1 MLELSTDE
9 ARMLALS
16 GLGLRGNISSG
27 NTSSGSKP
35 SRPSAHDVINRL
47 GLLQIDS
54 VNVFERA
61 HYMPIFSRI
70 GSFDKDSVG
79 LFTPVAAGERSPFV
93 EYWAHEASVIRT
105 EDLPLYKWRMDRARD
120 LKGRLSGFLE
130 SNSDLANWIRAE
142 FAERGPLSIK
152 DIEHDRGKRRG
163 SWWGWSDVKRV
174 LEAMFMFGELTSAGR
189 DSFSRRYALPEQVL
203 PQDVLDR
210 LESAVAVESR
220 KTLIRQAIDVLAVA
234 TTKELND
241 YHRQWGTYSKPDFT
255 RAMQELIDDGSLVP
269 VSVDGWDEPTFI
281 GARGLRELQEA
292 PAGSNP
298 TTILSPFDPTVW
310 YRERAQ
316 RLFGF
321 EYKIEIYV
329 PQEKR
334 QFGYY
339 SLPVLHNRKLVGRI
353 DLKSDR
359 QAGLLRVQSAWAEN
373 RLDDKQVAAAGAATA
388 RHLLDVQKWQ
398 GLNAIHVEPIG
409 TLAQSLHQSLPSA

>member
-1 MLELSTDE
+1 MLELSNDT

-16 GLGLRGNISSG
+16 GLGLRGNLTDSTGAG
-27 NTSSGSKP
+27 NTKTSKP
-35 SRPSAHDVINRL
+35 TPMDVIARL

-70 GSFDKDSVG
+70 GTFDKDAVG
-79 LFTPVAAGERSPFV
+79 LFIPVRAGERSPFV

-105 EDLPLYKWRMDRARD
+105 EDLPLYKWRMDNARH
-120 LKGRLSGFLE
+120 LKGRLNAFLE
-130 SNSDLANWIRAE
+130 DNAELAGWIRAE
-142 FAERGPLSIK
+142 LADRGPLSVK
-152 DIEHDRGKRRG
+152 DIEHDRGKRQG
-163 SWWGWSDVKRV
+163 SWWGWSDVKRI

-189 DSFSRRYALPEQVL
+189 DAFSRRYALPEQVL
-203 PQDVLDR
+203 PQDVLDS
-210 LESAVAVESR
+210 LESANAVESR

-241 YHRQWGTYSKPDFT
+241 YHRQWGTYSKPEFN
-255 RAMQELIDDGSLVP
+255 RAMQELIDDGSLAP
-269 VSVDGWDEPTFI
+269 VSVAGWNEPTFI
-281 GARGLRELQEA
+281 GARGLRELEVA

-321 EYKIEIYV
+321 DYKIEIYV

-339 SLPVLHNRKLVGRI
+339 SLPILHNRKLIGRI

-359 QAGLLRVQSAWAEN
+359 QEGLLRVQSAWAED
-373 RLDDKQVAAAGAATA
+373 RLDDKQIAAAGAATA
-388 RHLLDVQKWQ
+388 RHLLEVQKWQ
-398 GLNAIHVEPIG
+398 GLNAIHVEPVG
-409 TLAQSLHQSLPSA
+409 TMAQGLRQSLPSA

>member
-130 SNSDLANWIRAE
+130 SNSELANWIRAE
-142 FAERGPLSIK
+142 LAERGPLSIK

-163 SWWGWSDVKRV
+163 SWWGWSDVKRA
-174 LEAMFMFGELTSAGR
+174 LEFMFMYGEVVSGGR
-189 DSFSRRYALPEQVL
+189 E
-203 PQDVLDR
+203 
-210 LESAVAVESR
+210 
-220 KTLIRQAIDVLAVA
+220 I
-234 TTKELND
+234 
-241 YHRQWGTYSKPDFT
+241 G
-255 RAMQELIDDGSLVP
+255 RA
-269 VSVDGWDEPTFI
+269 
-281 GARGLRELQEA
+281 
-292 PAGSNP
+292 
-298 TTILSPFDPTVW
+298 
-310 YRERAQ
+310 
-316 RLFGF
+316 
-321 EYKIEIYV
+321 
-329 PQEKR
+329 
-334 QFGYY
+334 
-339 SLPVLHNRKLVGRI
+339 
-353 DLKSDR
+353 
-359 QAGLLRVQSAWAEN
+359 
-373 RLDDKQVAAAGAATA
+373 
-388 RHLLDVQKWQ
+388 
-398 GLNAIHVEPIG
+398 HV
-409 TLAQSLHQSLPSA
+409 